1 MGVFVCVSGLCVH
14 IYVSVVVY
22 IWVRKGCGEKE

>member
-1 MGVFVCVSGLCVH
+1 MGVFVCMSRLCVY

-22 IWVRKGCGEKE
+22 IWVGKVCSGNE